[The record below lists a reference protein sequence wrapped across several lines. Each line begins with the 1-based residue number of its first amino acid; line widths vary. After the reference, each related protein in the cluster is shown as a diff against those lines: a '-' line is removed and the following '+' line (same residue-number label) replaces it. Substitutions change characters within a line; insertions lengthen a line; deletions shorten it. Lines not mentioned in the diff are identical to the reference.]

1 MRNPPHSFGG
11 SHADTRIARAAGL
24 QPRMLRSIFE
34 RRRQSGRR
42 AAGRDDMTPDASKI
56 NGKAAVIILTGFLG
70 SGKTTLLNRILT
82 AEHGRRVAVIVNEFG
97 EVGIDHHLL
106 LSSNQ
111 EVVQMSNGCVCC
123 TVRGDLVR
131 SFFQLMECRDKFD
144 TVVIETT
151 GLAEPAPVAQ
161 SIYAD
166 ERIRKE
172 FTLAG
177 VVTVVDAKYIA
188 MRLEESAEACEQIAF
203 ADLIVLNKTDLSTPE
218 KLDETEQQILRLN
231 KIAKIERA
239 RNSEIDLSAIFDIGN
254 AIDFDRKLEGLHDG
268 GPDHHGDHDHHG
280 HDHDHHHH
288 GHHRHNH
295 LQNIDTVCIERPGV
309 LDGLKLSIWFRSAIR
324 EFGDKILRMKGIL
337 NLKSD
342 NDRFLLQGVHWDFE
356 GRPGRAWG
364 EDEERINRLVFIGRK
379 LDRAKITEGF
389 ERCFFTPDSHDSATD
404 ADPFGRHIEI
414 SSYTL
419 DQIRY
424 WMRQNFNFPKDMPIV
439 IKEVPCMKDA
449 CPPIETSIMA
459 MEKNAPPRAFKVQQ
473 PINEITFDHIYNLIE
488 NPMPC
493 C

>member
-1 MRNPPHSFGG
+1 
-11 SHADTRIARAAGL
+11 
-24 QPRMLRSIFE
+24 
-34 RRRQSGRR
+34 
-42 AAGRDDMTPDASKI
+42 MTSDGTKSTSKAS
-56 NGKAAVIILTGFLG
+56 VIILTGFLG

-82 AEHGRRVAVIVNEFG
+82 AEHGRRIAVIVNEFG

-106 LSSNQ
+106 LASDQ
-111 EVVQMSNGCVCC
+111 EVVQMNNGCVCC

-131 SFFQLMECRDKFD
+131 SFFQLVEHRDKFD

-166 ERIRKE
+166 ERIRSQ

-188 MRLEESAEACEQIAF
+188 VRLEESAEACEQIAF

-218 KLDETEQQILRLN
+218 QLDETEQQIGRLN
-231 KIAKIERA
+231 KIAKIHRTKH
-239 RNSEIDLSAIFDIGN
+239 SEIDLSAIFDIGS
-254 AIDFDRKLEGLHDG
+254 IDFSLKLEGHDE
-268 GPDHHGDHDHHG
+268 
-280 HDHDHHHH
+280 DHDHHHH
-288 GHHRHNH
+288 GHHHHNH
-295 LQNIDTVCIERPGV
+295 LQNIDTVCIERPGD
-309 LDGLKLSIWFRSAIR
+309 LDGLKVSIWFRSVIA

-342 NDRFLLQGVHWDFE
+342 PDQFLLQGVHWDFE

-364 EDEERINRLVFIGRK
+364 AGEERINRLVFIGRT
-379 LDRAKITEGF
+379 LDSKRLTEGF
-389 ERCFFTPDSHDSATD
+389 EQCFFTAGSRDPATD
-404 ADPFGRHIEI
+404 ADPFGRYIEI
-414 SSYTL
+414 SPYTL
-419 DQIRY
+419 EQIRY
-424 WMRQNFNFPKDMPIV
+424 WMRQNFNFPKEVPIV
-439 IKEVPCMKDA
+439 IKEVPCVKDR

-459 MEKNAPPRAFKVQQ
+459 MVKNAPPRAFKVQK
-473 PINEITFDHIYNLIE
+473 PINEITFDHIYDLIE

>member
-1 MRNPPHSFGG
+1 MT
-11 SHADTRIARAAGL
+11 DAAH
-24 QPRMLRSIFE
+24 PV
-34 RRRQSGRR
+34 
-42 AAGRDDMTPDASKI
+42 TKAS
-56 NGKAAVIILTGFLG
+56 VIILTGFLG

-82 AEHGRRVAVIVNEFG
+82 GEHGRRVAVIMNEFG

-106 LSSNQ
+106 LSSDQ
-111 EVVQMSNGCVCC
+111 EVVQMNNGCVCC
-123 TVRGDLVR
+123 TVRGDLVK
-131 SFFQLMECRDKFD
+131 SFFQLMEHRDKFD

-166 ERIRKE
+166 ERIRSA

-203 ADLIVLNKTDLSTPE
+203 ADLIVLNKTDLSTSE
-218 KLDETEQQILRLN
+218 KLDETEQQIGRLN
-231 KIAKIERA
+231 KIAKIERTK
-239 RNSEIDLSAIFDIGN
+239 NSEIELSKIFDIGN
-254 AIDFDRKLEGLHDG
+254 IDFVHKLEGLNPHD
-268 GPDHHGDHDHHG
+268 DHHLGHG
-280 HDHDHHHH
+280 HHHDH

-295 LQNIDTVCIERPGV
+295 LQNIDTVCIEKVGP
-309 LDGLKLSIWFRSAIR
+309 LDGFKVSLWFRQVIA

-337 NLKSD
+337 DLKGDSD
-342 NDRFLLQGVHWDFE
+342 QFLLQGVHWDFE
-356 GRPGRAWG
+356 GRPGRSWG
-364 EDEERINRLVFIGRK
+364 ANEDRVNRVVFIGRK
-379 LDRAKITEGF
+379 LDPDKIAKGFDDCVYVEGTRDAATEG
-389 ERCFFTPDSHDSATD
+389 
-404 ADPFGRHIEI
+404 DPFGRYIEI
-414 SSYTL
+414 SPYTL

-424 WMRQNFNFPKDMPIV
+424 WMRQNFNFPLDVPIV
-439 IKEVPCMKDA
+439 IKEVPCVKDK

-459 MEKNAPPRAFKVQQ
+459 MEKNAPPRAFKVQK

>member
-1 MRNPPHSFGG
+1 MT
-11 SHADTRIARAAGL
+11 ADVNK
-24 QPRMLRSIFE
+24 PNSK
-34 RRRQSGRR
+34 
-42 AAGRDDMTPDASKI
+42 AS
-56 NGKAAVIILTGFLG
+56 VIILTGFLG

-106 LSSNQ
+106 LASNQ
-111 EVVQMSNGCVCC
+111 EVVQMNNGCVCC

-131 SFFQLMECRDKFD
+131 SFFQLMEHRDKFD

-177 VVTVVDAKYIA
+177 VVTVVDAKYIS

-218 KLDETEQQILRLN
+218 KLDETEQQIGRLN
-231 KIAKIERA
+231 KVAKIHRTK
-239 RNSEIDLSAIFDIGN
+239 NSEMDLGAIFDIGN
-254 AIDFDRKLEGLHDG
+254 IDFSLKFEASHDG
-268 GPDHHGDHDHHG
+268 NHHG
-280 HDHDHHHH
+280 HDDDHHHEH
-288 GHHRHNH
+288 GHRGHHHNH
-295 LQNIDTVCIERPGV
+295 LNNIDTVCIEHPGE
-309 LDGLKLSIWFRSAIR
+309 LDGLKVSVWFRSVIG

-337 NLKSD
+337 NLKGD
-342 NDRFLLQGVHWDFE
+342 NDQFLLQGVHWDFE
-356 GRPGRAWG
+356 GRPGRAWSNG
-364 EDEERINRLVFIGRK
+364 EERINRLVFIGRQ
-379 LDRAKITEGF
+379 LDCEKINKGF
-389 ERCFFTPDSHDSATD
+389 GDCLYAAGSRDPATD
-404 ADPFGRHIEI
+404 ADPFGRYIEI
-414 SSYTL
+414 SPYRL
-419 DQIRY
+419 EQIRY
-424 WMRQNFNFPKDMPIV
+424 WMRQNFNFPQDVPIV
-439 IKEVPCMKDA
+439 IKEVPCVKES

-459 MEKNAPPRAFKVQQ
+459 MEKNAPPRAFKVQK
-473 PINEITFDHIYNLIE
+473 PINEITFDHVYDLIE

>member
-1 MRNPPHSFGG
+1 M
-11 SHADTRIARAAGL
+11 TAA
-24 QPRMLRSIFE
+24 
-34 RRRQSGRR
+34 
-42 AAGRDDMTPDASKI
+42 ASLPQ
-56 NGKAAVIILTGFLG
+56 KASVVILTGFLG

-82 AEHGRRVAVIVNEFG
+82 GEHGRRVAVIINEFG

-106 LSSNQ
+106 LSSDQ
-111 EVVQMSNGCVCC
+111 EVVQMNNGCVCC

-131 SFFQLMECRDKFD
+131 SFFQLMEHRDKFD

-166 ERIRKE
+166 ERIRSA

-188 MRLEESAEACEQIAF
+188 TRLEESAEACEQIAF

-218 KLDETEQQILRLN
+218 KLDETEQQIAQLN
-231 KIAKIERA
+231 KLAKIERA
-239 RNSEIDLSAIFDIGN
+239 RNSEIELSKIFDIGN
-254 AIDFDRKLEGLHDG
+254 IDFARKLEGFD
-268 GPDHHGDHDHHG
+268 DHDHHDHHDDHH

-288 GHHRHNH
+288 HGHHHHNH
-295 LQNIDTVCIERPGV
+295 LQNIDTVCIEKAGA
-309 LDGLKLSIWFRSAIR
+309 LDGFKVSLWFRQVIA

-337 NLKSD
+337 DLKGD
-342 NDRFLLQGVHWDFE
+342 NDQFLLQGVHWDFE
-356 GRPGRAWG
+356 GRPGRSWRA
-364 EDEERINRLVFIGRK
+364 EEQRINRVVFIGRK
-379 LDRAKITEGF
+379 LDADKIAKGFDDCVYVEGT
-389 ERCFFTPDSHDSATD
+389 RDAATD
-404 ADPFGRHIEI
+404 GDPFGRYIEI
-414 SSYTL
+414 SPYAL

-424 WMRQNFNFPKDMPIV
+424 WMRQNFNFPPDVPIV
-439 IKEVPCMKDA
+439 IKEVPCVKDK

-459 MEKNAPPRAFKVQQ
+459 IEKNAPPRAFKVQK